1 MAKSEYMGRG
11 TKKMEIDG
19 MIENMVVL
27 REVNLLLFFSFFFQ
41 VNNDGRHSSLPF
53 KYGLNQEELVSFLY
67 LAFVGYSD
75 VVYFCEA

>member
-27 REVNLLLFFSFFFQ
+27 REVNLLLFFSFFFLGQ
-41 VNNDGRHSSLPF
+41 
-53 KYGLNQEELVSFLY
+53 Q
-67 LAFVGYSD
+67 
-75 VVYFCEA
+75 